1 MVQKIERAAEED
13 NDKLDTLNKIIKYVS
28 QRQC

>member
-13 NDKLDTLNKIIKYVS
+13 NDKLDTLNKIINYVS